1 MNVGDL
7 VTFTISDLLVFRK
20 RSAEECMIDILT
32 NGNHTLPDSNREVFL
47 ICDKD
52 EFEICILTNDL
63 QRFWCFTQF
72 AKTVNCIGI

>member
-32 NGNHTLPDSNREVFL
+32 KDS
-47 ICDKD
+47 
-52 EFEICILTNDL
+52 